1 MLVELD
7 PTITTTVHNHVAHE
21 LPLVLLAKGDGLSL
35 DSLKIIVEMQ
45 EGLVKTQD
53 LGEALKP
60 LQDTMKWLVGV
71 NCLNLGFNCLNL
83 VATLGGF
90 SWMRGPLWR
99 PCSSTCS
106 TAPPRTRP

>member
-60 LQDTMKWLVGV
+60 LQDTMKWLVG
-71 NCLNLGFNCLNL
+71 FNCLNL